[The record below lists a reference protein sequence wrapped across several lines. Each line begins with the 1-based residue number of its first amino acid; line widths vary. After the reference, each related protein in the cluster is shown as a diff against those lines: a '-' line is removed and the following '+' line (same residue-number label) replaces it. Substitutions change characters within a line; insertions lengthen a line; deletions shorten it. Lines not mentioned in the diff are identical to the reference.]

1 MTVSTPQRSSSA
13 NSSSPPQASQASS
26 SRNWEDSR
34 TPLYSAFISRSS
46 ASVQHPGYDTSEA
59 SILMLR
65 ILTGIDVFF
74 IGTLAVSMIHVII

>member
-1 MTVSTPQRSSSA
+1 
-13 NSSSPPQASQASS
+13 
-26 SRNWEDSR
+26 
-34 TPLYSAFISRSS
+34 
-46 ASVQHPGYDTSEA
+46 VQHPGYDTSEA